1 MAVINSANTSAAV
14 ENEVILSIV
23 QDELLKAAKLRPTVS
38 DYSGSVKKGDKSI
51 EIPKFT
57 ASFSGPVDQNTD
69 GTTEAGFQNFTLG
82 TDAILLNKH
91 KNLPYRITDRASEQS
106 VVNLEAEAAKSA
118 GQMMGIYVDDQIIA
132 RLRLASAATPDH
144 IRDLADGAATSG
156 VGTAIGLEAISTA
169 RQLLKE
175 QNIMSDDDLWLV
187 IPPAQ
192 EKELIDLDGFRNAD
206 KYGSRE
212 ALLDGE
218 IGRIYGFKVMVHN
231 GLASNEAF
239 AYHKSSVGIA
249 MQQEVKFESQRANVT
264 ILATDYSFSLLM
276 GDTVLDGGKR
286 NVYLVG
292 A

>member
-1 MAVINSANTSAAV
+1 MGVINSANTSAAV

-23 QDELLKAAKLRPTVS
+23 QDELLKAAKLRPTVT

-57 ASFSGPVDQNTD
+57 ASFPGAADQNPD
-69 GTTEAGFQNFTLG
+69 GTTETGLQNFTLG

-132 RLRLASAATPDH
+132 QLRLASAAAPDH
-144 IRDLADGAATSG
+144 IRDLNDGAATSG

-175 QNIMSDDDLWLV
+175 QNIMSDDSLWLV

-231 GLASNEAF
+231 GLSSNEAF
-239 AYHKSSVGIA
+239 AYHSSCVGIA